1 MKKNKQN
8 RDAPEEAAAASILS
22 SRPGRAADKAGWL
35 RRFCGRGMFREIWK
49 NRYVILND
57 QQLTICE
64 KEGHAGVDEVLD
76 LSHFGSCDDVKN
88 RKKKMRSKK
97 NHSKFSLQRCAHAHS
112 TAASILFLA
121 VSPEDKE
128 SWIHVLNVAI
138 TRAKNKVLDQVT
150 ADQAQLCHMT
160 RDRARICRGRRPPSR
175 GHLLAVAS
183 SSDGT
188 VTLDLIREDVT
199 VLREFHGRNPEETL
213 TSPASGRV
221 RSEPDGALF
230 TGSEE
235 AFGKTRSLPCGG
247 AAALRQTGSARTYR
261 SREEPRTS
269 RKNRRASVDEI
280 RGHSDKNRTAP
291 PRRDASA
298 SVDKLHHLIC
308 LKVAQT
314 ERLLAAATRDRPE
327 GRDGKRTRSVEEMRA
342 EAFGLLKEA
351 LDALE
356 QARRILQ
363 EVKELGK
370 LHHQP
375 NGCGGPRLAPAP
387 LAT

>member
-1 MKKNKQN
+1 MGHTH
-8 RDAPEEAAAASILS
+8 RASLPLGTYDAVFCATLMYAPTIQEAAAASILS

-64 KEGHAGVDEVLD
+64 KE
-76 LSHFGSCDDVKN
+76 
-88 RKKKMRSKK
+88 
-97 NHSKFSLQRCAHAHS
+97 
-112 TAASILFLA
+112 
-121 VSPEDKE
+121 
-128 SWIHVLNVAI
+128 
-138 TRAKNKVLDQVT
+138 VT